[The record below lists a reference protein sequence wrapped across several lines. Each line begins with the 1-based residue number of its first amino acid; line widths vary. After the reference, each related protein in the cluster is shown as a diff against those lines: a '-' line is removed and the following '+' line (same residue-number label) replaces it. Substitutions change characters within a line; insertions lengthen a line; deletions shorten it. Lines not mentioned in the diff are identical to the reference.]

1 MKIQWNEDVGIII
14 TYSPFEIDMAVIT
27 LCEIARIHEENDLEA
42 ESIQRFILRLETVY
56 AKMTLN

>member
-1 MKIQWNEDVGIII
+1 MKIQWKEDVGIII
-14 TYSPFEIDMAVIT
+14 TYSPLEIDMGVAT
-27 LCEIARIHEENDLEA
+27 LCEIARIHEENDLEV

>member
-1 MKIQWNEDVGIII
+1 MKIQWKEDVGIVI

-42 ESIQRFILRLETVY
+42 ESIQRFILRLQTVY